1 MDCMNI
7 NNGAKVVL
15 VFFSKKLPSWSHFI
29 FFALLLLINTEE
41 IDSQTSSQQNP
52 VMTFIPSVE
61 PEQLRNVM
69 PGSWQSLQRLTA
81 AEEQAFITSHS
92 QVITEIGRFVMREVG
107 LWWGNALYYFI
118 YKQQFSSDIFYRIVV
133 VNNYSPDF
141 MSPAIEFAQA
151 LVFQGELLAQ
161 SLYGHI
167 VGNDLFGLIRHFRSL
182 DIITDSNGALGIL
195 ATRMEV
201 RNIYD
206 WVDDPADWHTTSPRR
221 NGQLF
226 GTGVT
231 GEFFPLNNAPLRKG
245 RRSFGIRASDILVDP
260 IVPLRHGLQS
270 AFDGNPL
277 TAYIANTEY
286 SFFDIGVIYLD
297 VPTKKL
303 ALINGFTADS
313 ATYNNYNRVQFVAT
327 IRSFADRYFH
337 ITEMNDNT
345 FSWQII
351 ESLVSSLAV
360 QGIFEGMRYN
370 FTAISGFNLYFEGY
384 GWLFGDINE

>member
-1 MDCMNI
+1 MNI

-41 IDSQTSSQQNP
+41 IDSQTLSQQNP
-52 VMTFIPSVE
+52 VMTLIPSVE

-81 AEEQAFITSHS
+81 AEEQAFVASHTAVLAEIRG
-92 QVITEIGRFVMREVG
+92 VIIRVHGQR
-107 LWWGNALYYFI
+107 WGNVLSYIMI
-118 YKQQFSSDIFYRIVV
+118 YRQHIFTDTFYRIVV
-133 VNNYSPDF
+133 VRSNAPDF
-141 MSPAIEFAQA
+141 MSPVIEFVQA
-151 LVFQGELLAQ
+151 LVFQGTLFTQ
-161 SLYGHI
+161 SFYGFTG
-167 VGNDLFGLIRHFRSL
+167 GNDLHGVISYFGGI
-182 DIITDSNGALGIL
+182 DIIANASGALGVL
-195 ATRMEV
+195 VTRMEV
-201 RNIYD
+201 RNINA
-206 WVDDPADWHTTSPRR
+206 WADDPADWHTTSPRR